1 MLWLPK
7 FLNSSKFGLR
17 HCLFKIGNTIKKGIH
32 PNYQPVVFVDANT
45 GKEYIT
51 RSTKSSAEK
60 KVIDGVEHS
69 VISLEITADT
79 HPFWTGKQHRVDTAG
94 RIDRFNKRFGANI
107 ATAKRKTR
115 KAAPAAD
122 AE

>member
-1 MLWLPK
+1 LAPNIY
-7 FLNSSKFGLR
+7 F
-17 HCLFKIGNTIKKGIH
+17 IGSFIMKEGIH

-60 KVIDGVEHS
+60 KTIDGVEYS

-94 RIDRFNKRFGANI
+94 RIDSFNKRYGGGANI
-107 ATAKRKTR
+107 TSAKRKTR
-115 KAAPAAD
+115 KAVPVK
-122 AE
+122 AEEEA

>member
-1 MLWLPK
+1 MK
-7 FLNSSKFGLR
+7 E
-17 HCLFKIGNTIKKGIH
+17 GIH
-32 PNYQPVVFVDANT
+32 PNYQPEPVVFVDANT

-60 KVIDGVEHS
+60 KTIDGVEYN

-94 RIDRFNKRFGANI
+94 RIDSFNKRYGGGANI
-107 ATAKRKTR
+107 TSAKRSRLK
-115 KAAPAAD
+115 KKLNLLKFWGLPN
-122 AE
+122 

>member
-1 MLWLPK
+1 MK
-7 FLNSSKFGLR
+7 
-17 HCLFKIGNTIKKGIH
+17 HGIH

-69 VISLEITADT
+69 VITLEITADT

-94 RIDRFNKRFGANI
+94 RIDRFNKRLGSNI

-115 KAAPAAD
+115 KPSTAD

>member
-1 MLWLPK
+1 MK
-7 FLNSSKFGLR
+7 E
-17 HCLFKIGNTIKKGIH
+17 GIH

-60 KVIDGVEHS
+60 KTIDGVEYS
-69 VISLEITADT
+69 VISLEITADP

-94 RIDRFNKRFGANI
+94 RIDSFNKRYGGGANI
-107 ATAKRKTR
+107 TSAKRKTR
-115 KAAPAAD
+115 KAVPVK
-122 AE
+122 AEEEA

>member
-1 MLWLPK
+1 M
-7 FLNSSKFGLR
+7 
-17 HCLFKIGNTIKKGIH
+17 KKDIH
-32 PNYQPVVFVDANT
+32 PKYEPVVFVDANT
-45 GKEYIT
+45 GKEYVT

-60 KVIDGVEHS
+60 KMIDGVEHS

-94 RIDRFNKRFGANI
+94 RIDRFNKRFAGNI
-107 ATAKRKTR
+107 TAGKRKTR
-115 KAAPAAD
+115 KALPESKD

>member
-1 MLWLPK
+1 MK
-7 FLNSSKFGLR
+7 E
-17 HCLFKIGNTIKKGIH
+17 GIH

-51 RSTKSSAEK
+51 RSTN
-60 KVIDGVEHS
+60 IDGVEHS

-94 RIDRFNKRFGANI
+94 RIDRFNKRFAGNI
-107 ATAKRKTR
+107 TGAKRKTR
-115 KAAPAAD
+115 KAAPAK
-122 AE
+122 AEEEA

>member
-1 MLWLPK
+1 M
-7 FLNSSKFGLR
+7 
-17 HCLFKIGNTIKKGIH
+17 KKGIH

-69 VISLEITADT
+69 VITLEITADT

-94 RIDRFNKRFGANI
+94 RIDRFNKRFGSKI

-115 KAAPAAD
+115 KPSTAD

>member
-1 MLWLPK
+1 MK
-7 FLNSSKFGLR
+7 Q
-17 HCLFKIGNTIKKGIH
+17 GIH

-60 KVIDGVEHS
+60 KVIDGVGHS
-69 VISLEITADT
+69 VITLEITADT

-94 RIDRFNKRFGANI
+94 RIDRFNKRFGSNI

-115 KAAPAAD
+115 KPSTAD

>member
-1 MLWLPK
+1 MK
-7 FLNSSKFGLR
+7 E
-17 HCLFKIGNTIKKGIH
+17 GIH

-60 KVIDGVEHS
+60 KTIDGVEYS

-79 HPFWTGKQHRVDTAG
+79 HPFWTGKQHRVDTGG
-94 RIDRFNKRFGANI
+94 RIDSFNKRYGGGANI
-107 ATAKRKTR
+107 TSAKRKTR
-115 KAAPAAD
+115 KAAPVKTEEEA
-122 AE
+122 

>member
-1 MLWLPK
+1 MK
-7 FLNSSKFGLR
+7 E
-17 HCLFKIGNTIKKGIH
+17 GIH
-32 PNYQPVVFVDANT
+32 ANYQPVVFVDANT

-60 KVIDGVEHS
+60 KTIDGVEHS

-94 RIDRFNKRFGANI
+94 RIDRFNKRFAGNI
-107 ATAKRKTR
+107 TGAKRKTR
-115 KAAPAAD
+115 KAAPAK
-122 AE
+122 AEEEA